1 MKKIKKIKKNLKK
14 IRKKQPKLKFIYA
27 WYYKHSKVNEKQILL
42 ESFHGKDISDSS
54 FAILKEFLKRP
65 DSYDYKIYFATTQK
79 EAHSNKLKKMGLTQV
94 NLVDIT
100 TFEYV
105 KVLATSK
112 YLINNSSFPVYFIKR
127 PEQIYLQTWHGTP
140 LKTLGKEMR
149 FGIESMYNIQH
160 NFMQADYLM
169 FPNEFT
175 KEVMMR
181 DYNLEKLYTG
191 KVVYNGYP
199 RNTVFS
205 DEKRGNKVKK
215 QLGDENYTTFAYMPT
230 WRGQSNHSV
239 QTDNYEEE
247 TKKMLTYLDSQ
258 LQDNQKM
265 YVNFHPILQG
275 SIVLDCYEHIY
286 PFPDNVEKYDFLNSI
301 DVLITDYSSVFF
313 DYSITGKPIIL
324 FMYDYEEYMYDR
336 GMYMNVKEL
345 PFCKIYDVKA
355 LANCIKEKIYLSEEY
370 DYKKNI
376 SYIKKFLPYD
386 SLENTK
392 NMVNLVFDQ
401 QENNLSILNY
411 NENTKKRWNI
421 RFYPNVKTE
430 TGIQTVLDTVDE
442 ENDIVL
448 FEKKFFGPE
457 LSSYLYDN
465 CKSNLQYIFITKT
478 LPRTFIEEYCSKKKK
493 ATVNKILLQRELK
506 RVFPNLNVNPIM
518 IDECYTGIP
527 GHQYYKKETDFVKSE
542 LKIDN
547 NQLILKVENIDTIS
561 SFMIINQS
569 KHILWKRA
577 LTQEE
582 LHSGLIKED
591 FNDIMNAESLNK
603 GGKYLLALET
613 NEKQP
618 VLIEHVDYPYYRKKI
633 KQHSVWKFFEPL
645 KFNSVNLKKDNKNKN
660 DIENQLIP
668 YLFRNRFLGI
678 WVENSQTL
686 FSKNVKG
693 KVSYFKIDGTVLK
706 LKIKLNSLPNPIT
719 DVVLSYRSSV
729 EEIEYSFD
737 YTVNTSENQVIIDAK
752 LDLKNK
758 YMQELFWDVIVK
770 TTYKNVS
777 LNISNYLN
785 RRQKLNLMIMN
796 QQMNISDNNILFPYK
811 TMGGKLAYTYRE
823 KTPYDGW
830 NTKIKEFLACFIF
843 AILHPYW
850 KRKKMWLVYEKFC
863 SMAQDNG
870 YYFFKYCM
878 EELPQNEREKIF
890 YILDE
895 NSTDW
900 DKVKK
905 YEKQVIPFMSFKHIL
920 YTMVAKMYI
929 ASDSKKHLYIWRA
942 KPNFVSQ
949 RISKHKILFLQH
961 GVTALKKVDGIF
973 GKKGSSPMTYFTT
986 TSEFEQNIVVENF
999 KYKKVNAPI
1008 LGFTRW
1014 DVLENTATDTE
1025 KIILAMPTWRS
1036 WLEEK
1041 SADDFVKSDYYHN
1054 YMKLLSS
1061 NYLAEILKKNNVKLI
1076 FYIHPKFRDYI
1087 GEFNVSGE
1095 HIELIPF
1102 GSEPLNEIIK
1112 KCHML
1117 ITDYSSVCW
1126 DVYYLGK
1133 PVLFYQFDYDM
1144 YEQAHGSY
1152 LDMEQ
1157 ELFGKRYTKYED
1169 LLLGIEKQIKNNF
1182 TEEQKYKD
1190 LRNHY
1195 FAYIDNENSK
1205 RTYQYISSK
1214 SNLL

>member
-1 MKKIKKIKKNLKK
+1 MKKIKKKLK
-14 IRKKQPKLKFIYA
+14 ILRKKQPKLKFIYA
-27 WYYKHSKVNEKQILL
+27 WYYKNSKVNEKQILF

-54 FAILKEFLKRP
+54 FAILKEFLKRS
-65 DSYDYKIYFATTQK
+65 DSGDYKIYFATTQK
-79 EAHSNKLKKMGLTQV
+79 EAHSNKLKKMGLSKIK
-94 NLVDIT
+94 LVDIT
-100 TFEYV
+100 TYEYV
-105 KVLATSK
+105 RVLATSK

-140 LKTLGKEMR
+140 LKTLGKKMR

-169 FPNEFT
+169 FPNKFT

-199 RNTVFS
+199 RNTIFS
-205 DEKRGNKVKK
+205 DEKSGNKVKK
-215 QLGDENYTTFAYMPT
+215 QLGNENYITFAYMPT
-230 WRGQSNHSV
+230 WRGQSNHCI
-239 QTDNYEEE
+239 QMDNYEEE
-247 TKKMLTYLDSQ
+247 AKKILIYLDSQ
-258 LQDNQKM
+258 LQDNEKM
-265 YVNFHPILQG
+265 YVNFHPILQD
-275 SIVLDCYEHIY
+275 SIALDCYKHIY
-286 PFPDNVEKYDFLNSI
+286 SFPDNVEKYEFLNSI

-345 PFCKIYDVKA
+345 PFCKVYDVKS
-355 LANCIKEKIYLSEEY
+355 LANCIKEKIYLSKEY

-376 SYIKKFLPYD
+376 SYINDFLSYD
-386 SLENTK
+386 SLENAK
-392 NMVNLVFDQ
+392 NMVTLVFDE
-401 QENNLSILNY
+401 QENNLPVLNY
-411 NENTKKRWNI
+411 NENIKKRWNI

-430 TGIQTVLDTVDE
+430 EGIQTVLDTADK

-465 CKSNLQYIFITKT
+465 CQSDLQYIFITKT
-478 LPRTFIEEYCSKKKK
+478 LPRTFIEEYCSKNEKSYVN
-493 ATVNKILLQRELK
+493 TVLWHRELK
-506 RVFPNLNVNPIM
+506 RVFPNLNVNPTVIE
-518 IDECYTGIP
+518 ECYTGIP
-527 GHQYYKKETDFVKSE
+527 GHQYYRKETDFVKAE
-542 LKIDN
+542 VKIDN
-547 NQLILKVENIDTIS
+547 NQLILNVENIETIT
-561 SFMIINQS
+561 SFMIINKS
-569 KHILWKRA
+569 KHILWKRP
-577 LTQEE
+577 LNHEE
-582 LHSGLIKED
+582 LHLGLIKED
-591 FNDIMNAESLNK
+591 FNEIMNAERLNK
-603 GGKYLLALET
+603 NGKYLIALET
-613 NEKQP
+613 KEKQP
-618 VLIEHVDYPYYRKKI
+618 VLIKHSNYTSYLDKI
-633 KQHSVWKFFEPL
+633 KHHAVWKFFEPL
-645 KFNSVNLKKDNKNKN
+645 KFNIVNLKKYDKNKN
-660 DIENQLIP
+660 DTENQLIP
-668 YLFRNRFLGI
+668 YLFQNKFLGI
-678 WVENSQTL
+678 WVENPEKL

-693 KVSYFKIDGTVLK
+693 RVSSFKIEGTVLK
-706 LKIKLNSLPNPIT
+706 INLKLNSLPNPIT
-719 DVVLSYRSSV
+719 DVVLSYRSSI
-729 EEIEYSFD
+729 EELEHPFD
-737 YTVNTSENQVIIDAK
+737 YIINTSGDQIIVHAK
-752 LDLKNK
+752 LDLKGK
-758 YMQELFWDVIVK
+758 HMEELFWDIIVK
-770 TTYKNVS
+770 TTYKN
-777 LNISNYLN
+777 IEIRASNYLSQ
-785 RRQKLNLMIMN
+785 RQKLKLMIMN
-796 QQMNISDNNILFPYK
+796 QQMNISDNNILFPY
-811 TMGGKLAYTYRE
+811 TTLSGKLAYTYRE
-823 KTPYDGW
+823 KTIYDGW
-830 NTKIKEFLACFIF
+830 NIKIKEFLACFVF
-843 AILHPYW
+843 TILHPYW
-850 KRKKMWLVYEKFC
+850 KGKKMWLVYEKFC

-878 EELPQNEREKIF
+878 EELPKNERKKIF
-890 YILDE
+890 YILDK

-942 KPNFVSQ
+942 KPNFVSYL
-949 RISKHKILFLQH
+949 ISKHKILFLQH

-986 TSEFEQNIVVENF
+986 TSEFEQNIVAENF
-999 KYKKVNAPI
+999 KYKKENAPI

-1041 SADDFVKSDYYHN
+1041 SADEFVKSDYYHN

-1061 NYLAEILKKNNVKLI
+1061 THLAELLNTYNVKLI
-1076 FYIHPKFRDYI
+1076 FYIHPKFKDYI
-1087 GEFNVSGE
+1087 GQFNVSGE

-1102 GSEPLNEIIK
+1102 GSIPLNEIIK

-1144 YEQAHGSY
+1144 YNQAHGSY

-1157 ELFGKRYTKYED
+1157 ELFGERYTKYED

-1182 TEEQKYKD
+1182 TEDPKYKD
-1190 LRNHY
+1190 LRDYY
-1195 FAYIDNENSK
+1195 FAYIDNDNSK